1 MTNEELLQ
9 ITVNQNLGC
18 FTKDD
23 LKDIWQD
30 DEYAQM
36 RDELLQL
43 MMRFKLCYKIPGC
56 PDTYIAPQFLPI
68 EKAKYTWD
76 NSKNLI
82 LCYTYQSMIPKG
94 MFTRFIV
101 EMHPWIEQQKLVWKS
116 GVVLNKDQTRAEVI
130 ENYNQREIKIRVAGN
145 RKKELMAVV
154 THELEKI
161 NSSQEG
167 LQYEARVPCNCET
180 CKNLPKPH
188 FYSLDLL
195 KKRLNASH
203 YYIECYE
210 SYKRVDVR
218 SLIDDDV
225 MLQPVKADGENNP
238 EVTAL
243 ESELER
249 KPDESFKTVTRNQV
263 FISYSHKDEEWLS
276 KLQDCLKP
284 IIRNQKELVVWDD
297 TKIKAGDQWRKE
309 IENALALAKVA
320 VLLVSHNFLASD
332 FIHENELPPL
342 LDAAKAKGL
351 TIIWIPLSSSNYQET
366 EINKYQ
372 SAHPPNQPLKS
383 LSSAQEDEAWV
394 DICQKI
400 KKAVAVPQ

>member
-43 MMRFKLCYKIPGC
+43 MMRFKLCYKIPGR
-56 PDTYIAPQFLPI
+56 PDTYIAPQFLSI
-68 EKAKYTWD
+68 EKPTYLWED
-76 NSKNLI
+76 SNNLI
-82 LCYTYQSMIPKG
+82 LWYSYKEVIPKG

-101 EMHPWIEQQKLVWKS
+101 ETHPWIEDQKLVWKS

-130 ENYNQREIKIRVAGN
+130 QNYNQRKIQIRVAGN

-161 NSSQEG
+161 NNSQGG
-167 LQYEARVPCNCET
+167 LEYEAQVFCNCKT
-180 CKNLPKPH
+180 CKNLSEPY
-188 FYSLDLL
+188 FYSLDKL
-195 KKRLNASH
+195 KKRLDDSH
-203 YYIECYE
+203 YQVECEKSYE
-210 SYKRVDVR
+210 IVDVR
-218 SLIDDDV
+218 SLINDV
-225 MLQPVKADGENNP
+225 MFQPIRADGENNP
-238 EVTAL
+238 EVTLL

-249 KPDESFKTVTRNQV
+249 KLDESFKTVTRNQV
-263 FISYSHKDEEWLS
+263 FISYSHKDQEWLS

-284 IIRNQKELVVWDD
+284 IIRNQKNLVVWDD
-297 TKIKAGDQWRKE
+297 TKIKVGAQWRKE
-309 IENALALAKVA
+309 IENALAVAKVA
-320 VLLVSHNFLASD
+320 ILLVSHNFLASD

-342 LDAAKAKGL
+342 LDAAEAKGL
-351 TIIWIPLSSSNYQET
+351 TIIWIPLSSSNYEDT
-366 EINKYQ
+366 EIQKYQ
-372 SAHPPNQPLKS
+372 SVYSPNQPLKS
-383 LSSAQEDEAWV
+383 LNPAEEDKAWV
-394 DICQKI
+394 EICKEI
-400 KKAVAVPQ
+400 KKAAAVPQ